1 MKATKRAQSAAFR
14 LRGTTVPIIAMQV
27 VDADLDR
34 LEAEVLQK
42 VQESAGSLS
51 GALALIDLSN
61 VEVDPA
67 PLAALCHM
75 ARRFGMH
82 PVAVVGVE
90 ENNEDAK
97 DLGLVVLPSS
107 PLNARTGRADPEAQT
122 ASPAPP
128 VAAAAPAAG
137 SATQSAAA
145 ASAKSAGAPATATPA
160 AAAPAAAAP
169 AAQSAAP
176 PAPMLPPEPVSA
188 LVVSKP
194 VRSGQRIYA
203 RGCDLVLLESASP
216 GSELIADGNIHCYG
230 PLRGRALAG
239 AGGDHDAQIFALDF
253 QAELVSIAGIYK
265 SFERLPDEIR
275 GKPVRASLLFHG
287 EHPQIILGPLAG
299 SKGLSTTDTNKQR
312 PSA

>member
-42 VQESAGSLS
+42 VKESAGSLS

-82 PVAVVGVE
+82 PVAVVGVD

-97 DLGLVVLPSS
+97 DLGLAVLPSS
-107 PLNARTGRADPEAQT
+107 PLNARTGRAEPEAQ
-122 ASPAPP
+122 
-128 VAAAAPAAG
+128 AAG
-137 SATQSAAA
+137 TALPLASAAA
-145 ASAKSAGAPATATPA
+145 VANADQSVPAPTASAPATARA
-160 AAAPAAAAP
+160 AAAPAAAAATSAP
-169 AAQSAAP
+169 AAAPAPQAAP
-176 PAPMLPPEPVSA
+176 MFSPEPVSA

-265 SFERLPDEIR
+265 FFERLPDEIR

-287 EHPQIILGPLAG
+287 EQPQIILGPLAG
-299 SKGLSTTDTNKQR
+299 SKGLSPTDTNK
-312 PSA
+312 

>member
-1 MKATKRAQSAAFR
+1 LKATKRAQSAAFR

-27 VDADLDR
+27 IDADLQR

-42 VQESAGSLS
+42 VKEAAGSLS

-82 PVAVVGVE
+82 PVAVAGIDEASE
-90 ENNEDAK
+90 EAK
-97 DLGLVVLPSS
+97 DLGLAVLPSS
-107 PLNARTGRADPEAQT
+107 PLNARTGKAEPEARP
-122 ASPAPP
+122 AGEPPMEPAP
-128 VAAAAPAAG
+128 
-137 SATQSAAA
+137 
-145 ASAKSAGAPATATPA
+145 
-160 AAAPAAAAP
+160 AP
-169 AAQSAAP
+169 AAQSTPRQTASDAAQPVSP
-176 PAPMLPPEPVSA
+176 PSAVPVSPPPPVSA
-188 LVVSKP
+188 LVVDKP

-203 RGCDLVLLESASP
+203 RGCDLVLLDAASA

-230 PLRGRALAG
+230 ALRGRALAG
-239 AGGDHDAQIFALDF
+239 AGGDHDAQIFTLDF

-265 SFERLPDEIR
+265 AFERLPDDIR
-275 GKPVRASLLFHG
+275 GKPVRASLLFAD
-287 EHPQIILGPLAG
+287 EQPQIVLGPLTG
-299 SKGLSTTDTNKQR
+299 SRHYFSSDSNKQR

>member
-82 PVAVVGVE
+82 PVAVVGVD

-107 PLNARTGRADPEAQT
+107 PLNARTGRADPEAQS
-122 ASPAPP
+122 ASPPP
-128 VAAAAPAAG
+128 VAAAAAAAGKPASPAPASAQATASVAPAA
-137 SATQSAAA
+137 SAAA
-145 ASAKSAGAPATATPA
+145 TP
-160 AAAPAAAAP
+160 APAAPQPAPHAAP
-169 AAQSAAP
+169 
-176 PAPMLPPEPVSA
+176 MFPPEPVSA

-239 AGGDHDAQIFALDF
+239 AGGDHDAQIFTLDF

-287 EHPQIILGPLAG
+287 EQPQIILGPLAG

>member
-34 LEAEVLQK
+34 LEAEVLEK
-42 VQESAGSLS
+42 VKESAGSLS

-61 VEVDPA
+61 VEVEPA

-82 PVAVVGVE
+82 PVAVVGVD

-107 PLNARTGRADPEAQT
+107 PLNARTGRAEPEAQT

-128 VAAAAPAAG
+128 VPVAPKPAQPAPAAAPAA
-137 SATQSAAA
+137 SA
-145 ASAKSAGAPATATPA
+145 PTPP
-160 AAAPAAAAP
+160 AAAPAPAVQAAP
-169 AAQSAAP
+169 MFA
-176 PAPMLPPEPVSA
+176 PEPVSA

>member
-42 VQESAGSLS
+42 VKESAGSLS

-61 VEVDPA
+61 VEVEPA

-107 PLNARTGRADPEAQT
+107 PLNARTGRADPEAQG
-122 ASPAPP
+122 ASAAPP
-128 VAAAAPAAG
+128 VAAAAPAP
-137 SATQSAAA
+137 
-145 ASAKSAGAPATATPA
+145 ASAEK

-169 AAQSAAP
+169 QP
-176 PAPMLPPEPVSA
+176 PAPASSPAAAAPAPVAQPAPQSAMFAPEPVSA